1 MGIRVLVL
9 DDQPYLRDI
18 ITAIVADAG
27 YPALAVASAD
37 EALIR
42 MEQLKPELLVLD
54 ISLPGPNG
62 LQLLDLIRA
71 EESWQT
77 LPVIVVSGDP
87 LKLGAVKGRENVVAL
102 TKPFDVNALV
112 AAIENALGPPA
123 LTHSV

>member
-54 ISLPGPNG
+54 ISLPGTNG